1 MSTKRRLTVKQQAFA
16 DYYIETGNATQSA
29 IRAGYSKK
37 TAAVIGSENIIKP
50 NIKEYINDKLEEM
63 ASKRIMSA
71 REALELLTGIA
82 NGEVT
87 DNVVVSGGWGYEVI
101 DKPPD
106 INQRKDAA
114 KELLKRYAVS
124 RNDELRD
131 EMLEAQ
137 IKKLQ
142 KDLETESSTEDKLQ
156 EYFDKLD
163 GAFDE

>member
-29 IRAGYSKK
+29 VRAGYSKK

-50 NIKEYINDKLEEM
+50 SIKEYINDKLEEM
-63 ASKRIMSA
+63 ASKRIMSD

-101 DKPPD
+101 DKPSE
-106 INQRKDAA
+106 INERKDEG
-114 KELLKRYAVS
+114 KEMMK
-124 RNDELRD
+124 
-131 EMLEAQ
+131 
-137 IKKLQ
+137 
-142 KDLETESSTEDKLQ
+142 
-156 EYFDKLD
+156 
-163 GAFDE
+163 G